1 VVREVL
7 VRILANPALLRAM
20 VVLFC
25 AGFAFL
31 VGVLFIRF
39 LRQQI
44 AEETDLGEDMP
55 RSLDALPLHVYNT
68 VIQQLKQQKH
78 ELVVQS
84 QAEQQRAKASET
96 LNQAVLAN
104 VPCGVLVFGPNGL
117 VRSINP
123 AAKNILGFATLIG
136 MSPEDI
142 FRGALVRKDDCN
154 VAVEEPVALAEEV
167 RTVLHESSQRRQV
180 QGEYETPAGD
190 QRFIGMIVAPLPG
203 LDGIS
208 VGVACLITDLSGL
221 ENSRKEQATHAE
233 LSAEMALTLRASL
246 RSISGYGQQLAAN
259 TDSELASQ
267 LATDIAQEA
276 AELDRTLGGFL
287 TSAHTAAT
295 KSAAAG
301 S

>member
-1 VVREVL
+1 M
-7 VRILANPALLRAM
+7 RILANPALLRAM
-20 VVLFC
+20 LVLFC

-31 VGVLFIRF
+31 GGVLLIRF

-44 AEETDLGEDMP
+44 AEESDLGEDTP

-68 VIQQLKQQKH
+68 VIQQLKQQKQ

-84 QAEQQRAKASET
+84 QAEQQRVKASET

-104 VPCGVLVFGPNGL
+104 VPCGVLIFGPNGL
-117 VRSINP
+117 VRGINP

-136 MSPEDI
+136 MSPEDV
-142 FRGALVRKDDCN
+142 FRGALVRKDDTST
-154 VAVEEPVALAEEV
+154 AVEESVALAEEV
-167 RTVLHESSQRRQV
+167 RAVLHEGSHRREV
-180 QGEYETPAGD
+180 KGEYETPSGE
-190 QRFIGMIVAPLPG
+190 QRFIGMTVAPLPG
-203 LDGIS
+203 LDSIS
-208 VGVACLITDLSGL
+208 LGVACLITDLSGL
-221 ENSRKEQATHAE
+221 ENIRKEQQTHAE
-233 LSAEMALTLRASL
+233 VSAEMALKLRASL
-246 RSISGYGQQLAAN
+246 RSISGYGQQLAA
-259 TDSELASQ
+259 TTEPQQASQ

-287 TSAHTAAT
+287 TGGQPAAAA

>member
-1 VVREVL
+1 M
-7 VRILANPALLRAM
+7 RIMANPALLRAM

-31 VGVLFIRF
+31 MGVLSIRF

-44 AEETDLGEDMP
+44 AEESNAGEDMP

-78 ELVVQS
+78 ELMVQS
-84 QAEQQRAKASET
+84 QAEQQRARTGET

-104 VPCGVLVFGPNGL
+104 VPCGVLIFGLNGL

-123 AAKNILGFATLIG
+123 AAKTILGFASMIG
-136 MSPEDI
+136 MSAEDI
-142 FRGALVRKDDCN
+142 FRGALVRKEDTN
-154 VAVEEPVALAEEV
+154 TAVEESVALAEEV
-167 RTVLHESSQRRQV
+167 RAVLHEGSQRKQV
-180 QGEYETPAGD
+180 QGEYETPAGG
-190 QRFIGMIVAPLPG
+190 QRLIGMTVSPLPG

-208 VGVACLITDLSGL
+208 LGVACLITDLSGL
-221 ENSRKEQATHAE
+221 ENIRKEQQTQTE
-233 LSAEMALTLRASL
+233 VSAEMALKLRASL
-246 RSISGYGQQLAAN
+246 RSISGYGQQLAAT
-259 TDSELASQ
+259 TDRQQASQ

-276 AELDRTLGGFL
+276 AELDRTVGGFL
-287 TSAHTAAT
+287 TSVQPAAA

>member
-1 VVREVL
+1 M
-7 VRILANPALLRAM
+7 RIMANPALLRAL
-20 VVLFC
+20 VVLFG

-31 VGVLFIRF
+31 LGVISIRY

-44 AEETDLGEDMP
+44 AEESDLGEDMP

-78 ELVVQS
+78 ELMVQS

-104 VPCGVLVFGPNGL
+104 VPCGVLIFGTYGL

-123 AAKNILGFATLIG
+123 AAKSILGFATLIG
-136 MSPEDI
+136 MSAEDI
-142 FRGALVRKDDCN
+142 FRGALVRKAGESAAKDS
-154 VAVEEPVALAEEV
+154 AALAEEV
-167 RTVLHESSQRRQV
+167 RAVLHEGSQRREV

-190 QRFIGMIVAPLPG
+190 KRFLGMTVLSLPG
-203 LDGIS
+203 LDGAS
-208 VGVACLITDLSGL
+208 LGVACMITDLSGL
-221 ENSRKEQATHAE
+221 EALRKERGAHAE
-233 LSAEMALTLRASL
+233 ISAEMALQLRASL
-246 RSISGYGQQLAAN
+246 RSIAGYGQQLAAN
-259 TDSELASQ
+259 TEPQLASQ
-267 LATDIAQEA
+267 LSTDIAQEA
-276 AELDRTLGGFL
+276 AELDRLLGGFL
-287 TSAHTAAT
+287 TSAQPAPA